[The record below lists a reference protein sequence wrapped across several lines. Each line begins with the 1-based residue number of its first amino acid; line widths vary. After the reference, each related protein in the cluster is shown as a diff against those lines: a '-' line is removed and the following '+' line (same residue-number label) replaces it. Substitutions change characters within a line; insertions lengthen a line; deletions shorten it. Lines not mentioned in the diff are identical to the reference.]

1 MCSALEMQGLRHE
14 SQAWANEKPAT
25 RTQGAMAKLHA
36 EGRCR
41 WAERFA
47 ICGMLRPCIFFMK
60 GPRECQSGNSCTH
73 CHSCTYE
80 EARRRRNRISYA
92 TRLHRRCLELLG
104 AA

>member
-14 SQAWANEKPAT
+14 S
-25 RTQGAMAKLHA
+25 QGAMAKLHA

-92 TRLHRRCLELLG
+92 TRLQHRRCLELLG